1 MREHLCKMPPVEGRE
16 TEEERGTLGP
26 EDENK
31 SKVNVKDGTGR
42 KERVEFRS
50 RREE

>member
-1 MREHLCKMPPVEGRE
+1 MPPVEGSE

-26 EDENK
+26 KEENK
-31 SKVNVKDGTGR
+31 SKVNMKDGTGR
-42 KERVEFRS
+42 REGAEFRS